1 MIGHRQAAADIEVL
15 VVTGSGNPWTMQDAK
30 GQDIS
35 EDNQSRPDLV
45 GIGTSLPG
53 SSDLPV
59 YAFFKITESKM
70 NQNTNA
76 HQPTFIEVDPSV
88 DAQRPSEQIITNMP
102 TAEQLSDVQGGRLSA
117 PWTRAA
123 SIDYGH
129 MEAVAWAADMY
140 NICGGDGESNAYLGD
155 GISITPDGRL
165 VDD

>member
-1 MIGHRQAAADIEVL
+1 
-15 VVTGSGNPWTMQDAK
+15 MQNAK
-30 GQDIS
+30 GQDFS

-45 GIGTSLPG
+45 GIGTSLTG

-70 NQNTNA
+70 NQNTND
-76 HQPTFIEVDPSV
+76 HQSTLIEGDPSV
-88 DAQRPSEQIITNMP
+88 DVQRPSGQIIANMP
-102 TAEQLSDVQGGRLSA
+102 TAEQLSDVRGCRISA
-117 PWTRAA
+117 PWTRTA
-123 SIDYGH
+123 SLDYGH

-140 NICGGDGESNAYLGD
+140 NICGGDGEGNAYLGD